1 MNCIY
6 QAMLRIYTARPEAGQ
21 LMSQW
26 FRLANTGKWVPFDI
40 LNQLIDPL
48 ENLTVSSLPVKII
61 FPPIG

>member
-21 LMSQW
+21 VMPQW
-26 FRLANTGKWVPFDI
+26 FRLANTGKWFPFDI